1 MKRYGRLDENLQGT
15 LQKNRVF
22 CAVMPI
28 HDQRIS
34 RRTETRRLFEL
45 TKLKKAPSF
54 VIVGLFSADHYLVP
68 CLSLLS
74 SECVVFTDVPRD
86 FQRLAEYFSDGWR
99 REGVIDSS
107 CLFKIGAEVRTVR
120 WKISNNT
127 HPVPV
132 LNNTHP
138 FPSKCSVDALCRVRE
153 SVRFASERSRVRIP
167 PGPPSKKAVKSL
179 ISRLFCVFGRFQF
192 LPEKCRT
199 VAFAPRIIRIH
210 LTRRKSENSG
220 ENRRFSEKRF
230 LRANNAILGETEP
243 FASKRIHQ
251 NDSHSLCKNR

>member
-1 MKRYGRLDENLQGT
+1 MTYIMSCVWLDYMVKYFQC
-15 LQKNRVF
+15 KNCVGSS
-22 CAVMPI
+22 PK
-28 HDQRIS
+28 
-34 RRTETRRLFEL
+34 
-45 TKLKKAPSF
+45 TKKCVASF
-54 VIVGLFSADHYLVP
+54 LVP
-68 CLSLLS
+68 G
-74 SECVVFTDVPRD
+74 D
-86 FQRLAEYFSDGWR
+86 
-99 REGVIDSS
+99 I
-107 CLFKIGAEVRTVR
+107 
-120 WKISNNT
+120 
-127 HPVPV
+127 
-132 LNNTHP
+132 
-138 FPSKCSVDALCRVRE
+138 
-153 SVRFASERSRVRIP
+153 
-167 PGPPSKKAVKSL
+167 KKAVKSL